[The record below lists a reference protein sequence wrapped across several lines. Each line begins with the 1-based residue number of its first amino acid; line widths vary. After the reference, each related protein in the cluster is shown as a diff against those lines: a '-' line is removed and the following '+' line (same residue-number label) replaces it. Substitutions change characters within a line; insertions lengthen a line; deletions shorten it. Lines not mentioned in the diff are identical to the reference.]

1 MFLKTE
7 KEGILNLFSNPTLV
21 FFKRQTFTKNFT
33 QGAQQ
38 PYKKEK
44 Q

>member
-21 FFKRQTFTKNFT
+21 FFNRQTFTKNFT